1 MGWVVYSK
9 RAFTMETWAGVRKG
23 RVADIGRRGAR
34 LQQKG
39 RDSYYLLTIYFRP
52 SICAMPLPVAHKPTS

>member
-1 MGWVVYSK
+1 MVGWVVYSK

-39 RDSYYLLTIYFRP
+39 RDS
-52 SICAMPLPVAHKPTS
+52 